1 MFSILST
8 LVLMSEY
15 TGAAFLGRSEIRRR
29 ILRLLVDA
37 PGERLH
43 LREIARRASTSA
55 GTAARE
61 LRRLEEASL
70 IMREREGSQVYF
82 RSRPESSLHPPVRAL
97 VHAMTREVA
106 VPLAPSPMADQLG
119 LEMASRLRV
128 ELATVFGERLVGVY
142 LFGSRARGDHDP
154 DSDIDVL
161 IVLDKIDSYT
171 ADLRLSG
178 EAASRLSLES
188 GVTISRLLATR
199 ESWNRRDR
207 PILRVIAAEGIRV

>member
-1 MFSILST
+1 
-8 LVLMSEY
+8 MSEY
-15 TGAAFLGRSEIRRR
+15 SGVSLLGRSEIRRR
-29 ILRLLVDA
+29 ILGLLLDT

-61 LRRLEEASL
+61 LRRLEEAGLLS
-70 IMREREGSQVYF
+70 RDREGQRVYF
-82 RSRPESSLHPPVRAL
+82 RSRPESSLYPSARAL
-97 VHAMTREVA
+97 AHAMARETA
-106 VPLAPSPMADQLG
+106 VPLAPPPTPDPLG
-119 LEMASRLRV
+119 LRTARRLRR
-128 ELATVFGERLVGVY
+128 ELRAAYGERLVGVY
-142 LFGSRARGDHDP
+142 LYGSRARGDHDP

-161 IVLDKIDSYT
+161 VVLDEIASYP
-171 ADLRLSG
+171 AEIRASS
-178 EAASRLSLES
+178 EAASRLSLDA